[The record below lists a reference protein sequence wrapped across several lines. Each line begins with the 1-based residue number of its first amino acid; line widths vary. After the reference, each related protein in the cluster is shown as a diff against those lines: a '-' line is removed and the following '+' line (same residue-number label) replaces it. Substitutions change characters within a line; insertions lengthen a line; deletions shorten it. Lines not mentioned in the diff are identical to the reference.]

1 LHLYISTSFHVALLW
16 WLGVSGRVLKG
27 SVIIHQLPWQ
37 YMHHIMVVSLATFH
51 LIVAHRIISSV
62 SVKKKMKDALCWWNQ
77 AWISSVSLPRT
88 PLVHAYTWNAL
99 IRSWDRF
106 LMICLANFRITRCI
120 FIYITIS
127 NTIT

>member
-1 LHLYISTSFHVALLW
+1 
-16 WLGVSGRVLKG
+16 
-27 SVIIHQLPWQ
+27 
-37 YMHHIMVVSLATFH
+37 MHHIMVVSLATFH
-51 LIVAHRIISSV
+51 LIVAYRIISSV

-88 PLVHAYTWNAL
+88 PLVHTYTWNAL